1 MSLHTHRFLPGEVEI
16 DLPDIYRL
24 MNLDEREAPPFY
36 SEIIEREVE
45 QSRQMEGLC
54 CGYRLVEPV
63 GVDTRH
69 HRMEAGGTRFG
80 TGRFVSRK
88 MRQATRAAFFVC
100 TAGPAVSE
108 RIDALNQEGDV
119 MGGYVADIVGTLLV
133 ERITEYVHKRIGEE
147 AAAEGLKVTNR
158 YSPGYCD
165 WNVEEQHALFRL
177 FPEGI
182 CGVRLKESGL
192 MVPVKSVSGL
202 IGIGRDVT
210 YDPNRCAGCDRT
222 DCIYRQERVS

>member
-1 MSLHTHRFLPGEVEI
+1 MSLYTHRFLPGEVEI
-16 DLPDIYRL
+16 DLTDIYRL
-24 MNLDEREAPPFY
+24 MNLEEKEAPAFY

-69 HRMEAGGTRFG
+69 HRMEAWGTRFG
-80 TGRFVSRK
+80 AGRFVSRK
-88 MRQATRAAFFVC
+88 MRRATRAAFFVC

-108 RIDALNQEGDV
+108 RIEALNQESDV
-119 MGGYVADIVGTLLV
+119 MGAYVADILGTLLV
-133 ERITEYVHKRIGEE
+133 ERIAEYVHRRVGEE
-147 AAAEGLKVTNR
+147 AAEEGLKVTNM

-165 WNVEEQHALFRL
+165 WNVEEQHALFGL

-192 MVPVKSVSGL
+192 MVPVKSISGL

-222 DCIYRQERVS
+222 DCIYRQERFS